1 LTKAKIDGIIQRA
14 GGWCEPVLGS
24 NWSTFGGWWWKP
36 RVRTPYDTQWSGRRQ
51 RGEDVKRDAAKWVA
65 TRNGR

>member
-1 LTKAKIDGIIQRA
+1 LTKAKIDGIFQRA

-51 RGEDVKRDAAKWVA
+51 RREDV
-65 TRNGR
+65 